1 MGSLRWTAEGTEEE
15 EEEKDEG
22 RGPPPAPALVDV
34 KRLMKL
40 KAEQQERLKK
50 LRVRVDRLASQE
62 QRVWKDVARTQ
73 EKSLQAQE
81 KQMQRQE
88 QHGELARLERQISAQ
103 EQALRNRVRD
113 QRLYTLETRDVPRL
127 RKLEENKALS
137 DQVRNDSKR
146 LNASVQL
153 SREQQVQ
160 NKAAHVDARRQ
171 QCRQQKLKRELDRT
185 RKERVQQEANAERYA
200 ELQEEIQNAELAIA
214 VVERQEINA
223 VQRLQNSQSVRAEIV
238 SQLQDIGT
246 SKPMGPCSPGPLAEN
261 NGYPNVE
268 PPPTQHSASVRGGL
282 ASPRPADGSLR
293 GGVTSTSAAGGLVTS
308 SRSKP
313 LMRHGSR
320 SGLSSSSVG
329 HSSDLGQIN

>member
-22 RGPPPAPALVDV
+22 CGPPPAPALVDV

-88 QHGELARLERQISAQ
+88 QQGELARLERQISAQ

-185 RKERVQQEANAERYA
+185 RKERVLQEANAERYA

-214 VVERQEINA
+214 VAERQEINA
-223 VQRLQNSQSVRAEIV
+223 VQRLQNSQSVRAEVV

-261 NGYPNVE
+261 DGHPNVA
-268 PPPTQHSASVRGGL
+268 PPPTQPSASVRGGL
-282 ASPRPADGSLR
+282 TSPRPADGNLR

-308 SRSKP
+308 SHSRP
-313 LMRHGSR
+313 LVRHGSR
-320 SGLSSSSVG
+320 SGLTSSSVAR
-329 HSSDLGQIN
+329 SSDLGQIN

>member
-22 RGPPPAPALVDV
+22 CGPPPAPALVDV

-81 KQMQRQE
+81 KQMQR
-88 QHGELARLERQISAQ
+88 Q

-214 VVERQEINA
+214 VAERQEINA
-223 VQRLQNSQSVRAEIV
+223 VQRLQNSQSVRAEVV